1 MYCKMCAHK
10 NKEPSIWEE
19 GVADSR
25 STTPELASSGSKTT
39 KILITVVII
48 MVAVLGIGAAMLLTY
63 QSPAVNTTANNT
75 TAMPQNTTMTGNQ
88 AKSTNNSLPTS
99 IVTSNGK
106 SVDLTDYQ
114 AVDVREDT
122 ATGNIRCRVC
132 DQWTVTRKVTEYK
145 NSAGERIMIGEN
157 YCTKCGSLSKEYWQN
172 GKWYDLKNN
181 VITPIL

>member
-1 MYCKMCAHK
+1 MCAHK
-10 NKEPSIWEE
+10 NREPSIWEE
-19 GVADSR
+19 GVADSC
-25 STTPELASSGSKTT
+25 SNTLEPASSGSKTA

-48 MVAVLGIGAAMLLTY
+48 VVAVLGIGAAMLLTY
-63 QSPAVNTTANNT
+63 QSPAVNITANKT
-75 TAMPQNTTMTGNQ
+75 TAMPHNTIITGNQ

-114 AVDVREDT
+114 AVDVRED
-122 ATGNIRCRVC
+122 ADTGNIRCRVC
-132 DQWTVTRKVTEYK
+132 DQWTVTRKVTEYE

>member
-1 MYCKMCAHK
+1 MYYKMCAHK
-10 NKEPSIWEE
+10 NNEPSIWEE
-19 GVADSR
+19 YVADPR
-25 STTPELASSGSKTT
+25 STTPEPASSGNKTT
-39 KILITVVII
+39 RILVAVVII

-75 TAMPQNTTMTGNQ
+75 TSMPQNTKITGNQ
-88 AKSTNNSLPTS
+88 AKSTNISLPPS

-106 SVDLTDYQ
+106 SVDLTGYQ
-114 AVDVREDT
+114 VVDVREGSD
-122 ATGNIRCRVC
+122 TGNIRCRSC
-132 DQWTVTRKVTEYK
+132 DQWTVTRKVTEYE

-157 YCTKCGSLSKEYWQN
+157 YCTSCGYLSKEYWQN